1 MNKIKI
7 VLAIIGLILIGFVAG
22 FSVHRQMSQ
31 KIMHKLIEM
40 REPEGF
46 KEHFMDRLE
55 LDDEQ
60 RGKVL
65 PVLEKYSPKISD
77 LHRAFRKDRH
87 ELIDSM
93 HQEIKP
99 HLNSDQIEMM
109 ERFGKR
115 FRSAGKKKKI
125 RKKMPEREKS
135 QD

>member
-7 VLAIIGLILIGFVAG
+7 ALAIVGLILIGFVAG

-55 LDDEQ
+55 LNEAQ

-65 PVLEKYSPKISD
+65 PVLEKYSPKISE
-77 LHRAFRKDRH
+77 LHRTFRKDRH
-87 ELIDSM
+87 ELVDSM

-99 HLNSDQIEMM
+99 HLNADQVDMM

-115 FRSAGKKKKI
+115 FRTGKNKKN
-125 RKKMPEREKS
+125 RKKMPEREKK
-135 QD
+135 QE